1 MSFSWHGFFVYF
13 RGMKNWLWILLLF
26 GNVIGANAQ
35 EQFSVFFQSNKYTLP
50 ISENVEL
57 NKWISENKTSKIL
70 SINGYTDED
79 GTNQFNDTLAKKR
92 VESVFKLV
100 KDKVKI
106 REDFKKISFGEMHSQ
121 SKNKAE
127 NRKVVIYFLKEA
139 DLAREA
145 EIMGLKSKEVAKP
158 RVLAFPESIIVTN
171 FDGSRSEYKLDVNF
185 MKSLNESKAG
195 DKIKIE
201 NLNFVLNTFAV
212 TNESR
217 GKLYELLLVMQQNP
231 NLKIDIQGHVCCVK
245 SDRQDLSTQ
254 RAKAVYKFLEI
265 KNIDKS
271 RMSYKGFGSTIP
283 LFSLPE
289 KTEEERAANRRVE
302 IEIIS
307 N

>member
-1 MSFSWHGFFVYF
+1 
-13 RGMKNWLWILLLF
+13 MKNWFLIVLFF
-26 GNVIGANAQ
+26 GNVIVLNAQ
-35 EQFSVFFQSNKYTLP
+35 EQFSVYFQSNKHTLP
-50 ISENVEL
+50 ISESVEL
-57 NKWISENKTSKIL
+57 SKWIEQNKSSKIL

-106 REDFKKISFGEMHSQ
+106 REDFKKISFGEMHSH

-139 DLAREA
+139 DLGREA
-145 EIMGLKSKEVAKP
+145 EIMGLKSKEVVKP
-158 RVLAFPESIIVTN
+158 RLIAFPESIVVTN
-171 FDGSRSEYKLDVNF
+171 FDGSQSEYKLDVAF
-185 MKSLNESKAG
+185 MRSLNESKAG
-195 DKIKIE
+195 DKIKMN

-231 NLKIDIQGHVCCVK
+231 YLKIDIQGHVCCVK

-254 RAKAVYKFLEI
+254 RAKAVYKFLELKKI
-265 KNIDKS
+265 EKS
-271 RMSYKGFGSTIP
+271 RMSYKGFGSSAP
-283 LFSLPE
+283 LFPLPE
-289 KTEEERAANRRVE
+289 KSEEERAANRRVE
-302 IEIIS
+302 IEVVS